1 MNLHMDYCK
10 SIYGDTYTISE
21 FIENEECGSRGEVE
35 DYYKRLGQLLF
46 IIYLLNGNDFH
57 YENIIARGSQV
68 YLIDIETLF
77 QVANV
82 DVISG
87 DDTAEY
93 MISKEYADSV
103 LSVGILPL
111 LGFNQNLEGK
121 SVDISALN
129 GKKQK
134 LPYKILQMKN
144 INTTEMIFEY
154 DFGEIG
160 GGGNIPILNGEK
172 QFFMEYAESLIEGFS
187 AMSAYIMKN
196 KCEIRHYISDIFS
209 KPDLMVRQL
218 TKSTATYAAL
228 LQYFNHPNY
237 LRDMSDSAEIY
248 ESRPNP
254 FIIYIIYL
262 LAAILAAGIGWMY
275 FSDID
280 MVVKGNSVFRSNEKA
295 RYVSADTG
303 GVIAECNTEEGQYV
317 NKGDILFVIN
327 SQEQIII
334 KSDISGEY
342 SRVLC

>member
-254 FIIYIIYL
+254 FIY
-262 LAAILAAGIGWMY
+262 
-275 FSDID
+275 
-280 MVVKGNSVFRSNEKA
+280 
-295 RYVSADTG
+295 
-303 GVIAECNTEEGQYV
+303 
-317 NKGDILFVIN
+317 ILFICLL
-327 SQEQIII
+327 QYLQQGL
-334 KSDISGEY
+334 DGCTF
-342 SRVLC
+342 RTLTWW